1 MSAPTSSLG
10 PGSYANTN
18 SHYYIMGFSS
28 SNHYTATPA
37 PLPVATQTSTDLSRE
52 ATQQT
57 NAQKKGLLSTILSN
71 HRRKQTTSS
80 VDSANNTLG

>member
-1 MSAPTSSLG
+1 
-10 PGSYANTN
+10 
-18 SHYYIMGFSS
+18 MGFSS

-37 PLPVATQTSTDLSRE
+37 PLPVATQTSTEMSRE

-71 HRRKQTTSS
+71 HRRKQTTAS
-80 VDSANNTLG
+80 VDSANTILG

>member
-1 MSAPTSSLG
+1 
-10 PGSYANTN
+10 
-18 SHYYIMGFSS
+18 MGFSS

-37 PLPVATQTSTDLSRE
+37 PLPVVTQSSTEMSRE

-71 HRRKQTTSS
+71 HRRKQTTAS
-80 VDSANNTLG
+80 VDSANTTLG